1 MVKFVELENGDF
13 FNASQIMELRA
24 NVRADINS
32 ATRCKVIAR
41 IDILAT
47 DGGTMRTLISGIG
60 EAPWMDSE
68 DVELYEI
75 VREALETAENETREF
90 FSEIARMMA
99 SDELLFYFLPLSK
112 QQKLQQIAK
121 RAAEKIVY
129 AAHKGETEDE

>member
-1 MVKFVELENGDF
+1 
-13 FNASQIMELRA
+13 
-24 NVRADINS
+24 
-32 ATRCKVIAR
+32 
-41 IDILAT
+41 
-47 DGGTMRTLISGIG
+47 MRTLISGNG

-99 SDELLFYFLPLSK
+99 SDELLFYFTPLSK

-121 RAAEKIVY
+121 RAAERIVY

>member
-13 FNASQIMELRA
+13 FNAAQIMELRA

-32 ATRCKVIAR
+32 DTKCKVTAR

-75 VREALETAENETREF
+75 VREARETAENETREF

-99 SDELLFYFLPLSK
+99 SDELLFYFSPLSK

-121 RAAEKIVY
+121 RAAERIVY